1 MSKLLDVIFC
11 GPCDGAWYGMGMF
24 VANVLGQCFE
34 RVIRFPCNVGRD
46 FKTNPFDNGNRFLI
60 VGMMFSFM
68 HDGKE
73 GLVAFASSKELG
85 DSSLTITS
93 DLEVVRIDDNPVNLV
108 QLIIANEDGFLGTL
122 GVLWWIGW
130 MGVGVS

>member
-1 MSKLLDVIFC
+1 M
-11 GPCDGAWYGMGMF
+11 
-24 VANVLGQCFE
+24 
-34 RVIRFPCNVGRD
+34 
-46 FKTNPFDNGNRFLI
+46 I

-73 GLVAFASSKELG
+73 GLVAFAPSKELG

-93 DLEVVRIDDNPVNLV
+93 DLEVVRVDDNPVNLV